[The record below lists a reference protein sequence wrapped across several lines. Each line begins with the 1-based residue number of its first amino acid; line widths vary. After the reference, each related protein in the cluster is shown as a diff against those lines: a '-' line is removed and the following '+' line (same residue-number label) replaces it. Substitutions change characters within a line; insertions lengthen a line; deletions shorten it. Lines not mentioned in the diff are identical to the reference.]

1 MTQQSESLKSE
12 LDRIDKKLINQSEI
26 ARRLGY
32 HYSYISLILSGKRKN
47 DKIIKK
53 IIEIVQNAA

>member
-1 MTQQSESLKSE
+1 MTQQSESLKTE
-12 LDRIDKKLINQSEI
+12 LAKIDKKLINQSEI

-47 DKIIKK
+47 DKLLTK
-53 IIEIVQNAA
+53 IIEIIKNAA

>member
-1 MTQQSESLKSE
+1 MTQEKEPLKSE
-12 LDRIDKKLINQSEI
+12 LAKIDKRLINQSEI

-47 DKIIKK
+47 DKLLAK
-53 IIEIVQNAA
+53 IIEIIKSAA

>member
-1 MTQQSESLKSE
+1 MTQQSESLNE
-12 LDRIDKKLINQSEI
+12 LAKIDKKLINQSEI

-47 DKIIKK
+47 DKIIQQ
-53 IIEIVQNAA
+53 IIEIIKNAA

>member
-1 MTQQSESLKSE
+1 MTQQSESLKNE
-12 LDRIDKKLINQSEI
+12 LAKIDKKLINQSEI

-47 DKIIKK
+47 AK
-53 IIEIVQNAA
+53 IIEKIKEIIKNAA